1 LCSRLCKTCFCQR
14 IGLGPGAGPGALTL
28 LPKLGLEL
36 YNRLGT
42 HQIHPA
48 WTHVTTDRLSVE
60 YKLQYDKAF
69 GAGAEPPALGSQQ
82 ADRAAIG
89 YHNAVA
95 SSAKQKGRRN
105 AQSAEQSGQQDAV
118 ALCAGQNGQP
128 DDSPMG
134 IPGQNGQQSQPSKT
148 PLKSPLHHEEAW
160 EDTDDEMNVSTG
172 QIEHTGQIKE
182 NGQDEMDWVGQIVAS
197 AGPEPAVA
205 TRAPAESGHLAK
217 GELSC
222 TVL

>member
-1 LCSRLCKTCFCQR
+1 M
-14 IGLGPGAGPGALTL
+14 
-28 LPKLGLEL
+28 
-36 YNRLGT
+36 
-42 HQIHPA
+42 
-48 WTHVTTDRLSVE
+48 SVE

-69 GAGAEPPALGSQQ
+69 GAGTEPPALGSQR
-82 ADRAAIG
+82 ADREANG
-89 YHNAVA
+89 CHNAVA
-95 SSAKQKGRRN
+95 SSAEQNGRRN
-105 AQSAEQSGQQDAV
+105 PQSAEQSGQQDAGV
-118 ALCAGQNGQP
+118 LCAGQNGQP

-134 IPGQNGQQSQPSKT
+134 TPGQNGQQSQPSKT

-172 QIEHTGQIKE
+172 QKEHTGQIKE
-182 NGQDEMDWVGQIVAS
+182 NGQDEVDWVGQIVAS

-205 TRAPAESGHLAK
+205 TRALAESRHQPE